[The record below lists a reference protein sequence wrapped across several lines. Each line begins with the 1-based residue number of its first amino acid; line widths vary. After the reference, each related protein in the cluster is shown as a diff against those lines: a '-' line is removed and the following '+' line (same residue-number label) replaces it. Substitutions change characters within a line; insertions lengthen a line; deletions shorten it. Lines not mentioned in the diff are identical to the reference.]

1 MAKHKLR
8 NFAELETFSNVIQ
21 HMFLD
26 TDFDHPMKGH
36 WARDFFNNNNPITL
50 ELGCGKGEYCVGL
63 ARIHPD
69 RNYLGV
75 DIKGNRLWRGAKTA
89 LEEGL
94 KNVGFIRTQVDRIAN
109 LFAPG
114 EIAEIWITFPDPKP
128 KQGDAR
134 KRLTSKEN
142 SDRYKV
148 LLGENGCVHLK
159 TDSLFNVEFTHQT
172 IKENGYIVSRSS
184 ADIDKDF
191 PGDELLKIRTYY
203 EQKFRAQGIP
213 IHYLQYTP

>member
-26 TDFDHPMKGH
+26 ADYDHTMKGN
-36 WARDFFNNNNPITL
+36 WAKGFFKNDNPITL

-63 ARIHPD
+63 ARLHPE
-69 RNYLGV
+69 RNYLGI

-89 LEEGL
+89 LEEGMS
-94 KNVGFIRTQVDRIAN
+94 NVGFIRTQVDRINN

-128 KQGDAR
+128 KKGDAR

-142 SDRYKV
+142 TDRYRV
-148 LLGENGCVHLK
+148 LLSENGSVHLK
-159 TDSLFNVEFTHQT
+159 TDSLFNVEFTQKM
-172 IKENGYIVSRSS
+172 IDENGYRVLRSS
-184 ADIDKDF
+184 ADIDTDF

-213 IHYLQYTP
+213 IHYIRYIP

>member
-26 TDFDHPMKGH
+26 IDFDHAMKGN
-36 WARDFFNNNNPITL
+36 WATNFFKNNNPITL

-89 LEEGL
+89 LDEGMS
-94 KNVGFIRTQVDRIAN
+94 NVGFIRTQVDRISN
-109 LFAPG
+109 LFAPN
-114 EIAEIWITFPDPKP
+114 EIQEIWITFPDPKP
-128 KQGDAR
+128 KKGDAR

-142 SDRYKV
+142 TDRYRI
-148 LLGENGCVHLK
+148 LLTENGAIHLK

-172 IKENGYIVSRSS
+172 IRENGYTVLRSS
-184 ADIDKDF
+184 SDIDTDF

-213 IHYLQYTP
+213 IHYIQYMP